1 MKKYRIL
8 FACVFIFIF
17 VSFAGCEFADIVDY
31 MGLYE
36 SSSENQSELQETS
49 SVSETTSSEET
60 SIEET
65 ETEPCTHSRTQSV
78 TESKRS
84 CTTHGKIKIV
94 CLDCKE
100 TIEKIKKDPL
110 GHQYGGWV
118 TVSEV
123 SADTD
128 GVKYRECGRCKEREY
143 ETIPAGYSA
152 GLEFISYGD
161 GTCYLASIG
170 SCKSL
175 DIVVPEVSPNGDI
188 VVAVGNNAFYD
199 EEDFWSEE
207 KICNIRS
214 IVLPDSVEVIGNDAF
229 NTCMNLE
236 SVKFPKKLKIIGE
249 RAFAFCDAL
258 STVVLPDGVVEIGK
272 SAFSG
277 CIKLTSVKLS
287 KNLKTIGE
295 QAFEC
300 CYELSYVNIPEGV
313 TYIGRAAFYYCDK
326 IASIHIPASVEW
338 IGDCIV
344 SGKVKR
350 ITVDPLNSHY
360 HVETNCLISEDGRII
375 IGFGNFEIPADA
387 TSIGES
393 AFEYSSSISHIV
405 IPSSVT
411 EIADSVFACSSVK
424 SVTLPEGL
432 TQIMDWLFFD
442 CTSLESVTIP
452 KSVEKIGAG
461 AFCEIHNRVNI
472 IYAGTSDEWGNIYIE
487 DWNESLVTAKMT
499 FLGDEFSDES

>member
-236 SVKFPKKLKIIGE
+236 SVKFPQKLKIIGE

-287 KNLKTIGE
+287 KNLKTIGVQPATGESMPPESKSKPRPAE
-295 QAFEC
+295 QRGKPPAPFSCPALITAASSRTSTVTVTSGFLTSTRIPRTHDRITPPISRDISGEVRGNF
-300 CYELSYVNIPEGV
+300 LSE
-313 TYIGRAAFYYCDK
+313 RF
-326 IASIHIPASVEW
+326 ASTLKVFTPASFW
-338 IGDCIV
+338 
-344 SGKVKR
+344 
-350 ITVDPLNSHY
+350 
-360 HVETNCLISEDGRII
+360 GR
-375 IGFGNFEIPADA
+375 
-387 TSIGES
+387 
-393 AFEYSSSISHIV
+393 
-405 IPSSVT
+405 
-411 EIADSVFACSSVK
+411 
-424 SVTLPEGL
+424 
-432 TQIMDWLFFD
+432 
-442 CTSLESVTIP
+442 
-452 KSVEKIGAG
+452 
-461 AFCEIHNRVNI
+461 
-472 IYAGTSDEWGNIYIE
+472 
-487 DWNESLVTAKMT
+487 
-499 FLGDEFSDES
+499 